1 MWGTPA
7 LMVLDLLVPELTRSR
22 SPGGFKPAEEDEP
35 TPLRSSPLS
44 AHRYEGRD
52 RAERSS
58 RSPQSTQWKGLC
70 APAFVAARKSLTGW
84 LKSWRLS
91 RWNPGAARE
100 NWISNHK
107 MVTLSSSSSLNLCRH
122 GDMAVCPASASIF
135 SALYPSVLHL
145 DSTSRCLFTPQHTF
159 LCLSRNLA
167 AFSLWIFSA
176 FAPQTQANQNYLS
189 CSTQVSVM
197 FQTPRRISGY
207 SHGGEALCT
216 KDQGDG

>member
-84 LKSWRLS
+84 LKSWGLS

-122 GDMAVCPASASIF
+122 GDMAVSPVSASTF
-135 SALYPSVLHL
+135 SSLYGVYLPRNTPSYAFPG
-145 DSTSRCLFTPQHTF
+145 TSLLSLSGSFQPLLPKTRQIRTTF
-159 LCLSRNLA
+159 HA
-167 AFSLWIFSA
+167 A
-176 FAPQTQANQNYLS
+176 
-189 CSTQVSVM
+189 
-197 FQTPRRISGY
+197 PRY
-207 SHGGEALCT
+207 
-216 KDQGDG
+216 Q